1 MEIEFKQEECKNK
14 EKMYQVG
21 NVIEDDGSVFLVWIM
36 KLMNTNKVKTTC

>member
-21 NVIEDDGSVFLVWIM
+21 NVIEDDGSVFLV
-36 KLMNTNKVKTTC
+36 